1 MPLMRSLRLGLS
13 AWLAMRD
20 EGMRERFGLP
30 MNVLLARHLHA
41 MGGLA
46 GEW

>member
-1 MPLMRSLRLGLS
+1 MSLMRSLRLGLS
-13 AWLAMRD
+13 AWLWMRD
-20 EGMRERFGLP
+20 EGVRERFGLSL
-30 MNVLLARHLHA
+30 NVLLARHIDA

>member
-1 MPLMRSLRLGLS
+1 MSLMRSLRLGLS
-13 AWLAMRD
+13 AWLWMRD
-20 EGMRERFGLP
+20 EGVRERFGLSIE
-30 MNVLLARHLHA
+30 VLLACHIDA